1 MQLSREH
8 HPYEL
13 LEQMDQLCKRMADAF
28 PTHSQANEYW
38 KGIGFSVAGQ
48 QVVTPWDEVAEIQS
62 MPKVARVPG
71 AKDWVKGVANVRGT
85 LLPVMDLGAFIG
97 IRTKTQR
104 QQRLL
109 VLNHDG
115 IFCGL
120 IVDEILGAMTFEKFE
135 QMDEEPLVDEHFK
148 PFLQGGF
155 SKQDND
161 WPVFSLHAVAE
172 NPDFRKVA
180 RN

>member
-8 HPYEL
+8 HPYDL
-13 LEQMDQLCKRMADAF
+13 LSQMDQLCKRMADAF
-28 PTHSQANEYW
+28 PVHSQANDYW
-38 KGIGFSVAGQ
+38 KGIGFSVGGH

-62 MPKVARVPG
+62 MPKVTRVPG
-71 AKDWVKGVANVRGT
+71 SKDWVKGVANVRGT
-85 LLPVMDLGAFIG
+85 LLPVMDLAAFIG
-97 IRTKTQR
+97 FRTKPQR

-120 IVDEILGAMTFEKFE
+120 IVDEIIGAMTFEQFEHMDGEPFIHEKF
-135 QMDEEPLVDEHFK
+135 QSYI
-148 PFLQGGF
+148 QGGF
-155 SKQDND
+155 SKQDVD

-172 NPDFRKVA
+172 SPDFRKVA
-180 RN
+180 RS